1 MFGVDIAELDLEPLP
16 DSWCYV
22 LEHEY
27 GFVRS
32 RRKPTW
38 RVYTGKSFGEI
49 TTYERLIL
57 TFAKQGSEISM
68 LMVTVYEVKN
78 DGLFDIH

>member
-1 MFGVDIAELDLEPLP
+1 MAGLSGE
-16 DSWCYV
+16 
-22 LEHEY
+22 
-27 GFVRS
+27 
-32 RRKPTW
+32 
-38 RVYTGKSFGEI
+38 SFGKI

-57 TFAKQGSEISM
+57 TFAKQGFEISM